1 MNTKNLSLE
10 EQEKK
15 KLTTDPVVDQAQTML
30 TEQLNKSSQPTW
42 QEQLDETMDKILN
55 RKPFQYD
62 INADALYQ
70 FYNDRFQTQ
79 GRKAMM
85 DTVGQA
91 ATMTGGYGNSYAQ
104 MAGQQA
110 YGDHMQG
117 MNDIIPELYQ
127 LALDRYDREGDA
139 LKNKYAFLMAN
150 PEPEA
155 PSAIDGA
162 FSDGKAYD
170 NEGLSDSQIK
180 SIQMS
185 LGVDADGK
193 WGPASQKASGG
204 LTAQQAWDAWNKGLI
219 GKPVDPLGVPQNPYY
234 TEEPEYDYDHVRQT
248 ALKYYH
254 AGVGIGGDNAET
266 PSINYYL
273 KTALESG
280 AITQKQY
287 MSIVQEIAELSNG
300 EE

>member
-62 INADALYQ
+62 INTDALYQ
-70 FYNDRFQTQ
+70 FYNDRFQSQ
-79 GRKAMM
+79 GKKAMM
-85 DTVGQA
+85 DTMGQA
-91 ATMTGGYGNSYAQ
+91 ATMTGGYGNTYAQ

-110 YGDHMQG
+110 YQDHLQG

-139 LKNKYAFLMAN
+139 LKDKYSFLMAN
-150 PEPEA
+150 PETKVPYA
-155 PSAIDGA
+155 PYD
-162 FSDGKAYD
+162 KAYD

-180 SIQMS
+180 FIQMS
-185 LGVDADGK
+185 LGVEADGK
-193 WGPASQKASGG
+193 WGPASKEAAGG
-204 LTAQQAWDAWNKGLI
+204 LTAQQAWDAWNKGQI
-219 GKPVDPLGVPQNPYY
+219 GKPVGAVGVPQNPYY
-234 TEEPEYDYDHVRQT
+234 TEDPKSDYDHVRQT

-254 AGVGIGGDNAET
+254 AGVGTSGGSADA

-273 KTALESG
+273 QAALSSG
-280 AITQKQY
+280 TITKQQY
-287 MSIVQEIAELSNG
+287 MSIVQEIAELEN
-300 EE
+300 EEE